1 VAERADDPLAALDL
15 PVVLLSHRGPVS
27 FRQVDGRRTSSR
39 GSGGLVSALTG
50 LAEHLREAVWVFAA
64 TTAEDRAVMAESG
77 GEPVEV
83 PLLPSTQ
90 PVADE
95 QERVEGLTMPLVMVD
110 VDPALYDDFYSVIA
124 NPLLW
129 FIQHGLYG
137 LALAPELTARHHE
150 AFASYVTVNELFA
163 DAVVSRVQAYG
174 GRALVM
180 LHDYHFY
187 LVAARVRET
196 CPDALITHFTH
207 IPWPGPDAWRILPPQ
222 LRDQIFRG
230 LLGNDVVAFHTS
242 HYARNFVLCCRELL
256 GYHCDLDSMT
266 IQVEGRQVHARYY
279 PISIDVGGLEKLMAT
294 DEVAANVATL
304 TERYLSDGR
313 QLVVRVDRTDPS
325 KNIVR
330 GFRAFD
336 TLLTDHPE
344 LAGRVVFFA
353 LLQPSRQDV
362 PEYADY
368 ISAIGA
374 VVAEVNARQAGDGW
388 QPIVLRLE
396 NDLPMAVAAYSV
408 CDVLMVN
415 ALNDGMNLVAK
426 EAVIVNTR
434 DGVLALS
441 ENTGAHEELGQFA
454 LTLYPFDIQQQADA
468 LYEAL
473 TMDPTLRRDRRA
485 AAADVVRRNDIG
497 RWFMAQVRDVLAMP
511 AATGYRKPSAGH
523 GWPA

>member
-1 VAERADDPLAALDL
+1 MTRDADPVELLAALDL

-27 FRQVDGRRTSSR
+27 FRQVEGRRTGSR
-39 GSGGLVSALTG
+39 GGGGLVSALTG
-50 LAEHLREAVWVFAA
+50 LAEHLHEAVWVFAA
-64 TTAEDRAVMAESG
+64 RTKEDRAVMAAEG
-77 GEPVEV
+77 GEPVEIR
-83 PLLPSTQ
+83 LLPTPQ
-90 PVADE
+90 PVSDE
-95 QERVEGLTMPLVMVD
+95 QEVGKGPTMPLVMVD
-110 VDPALYDDFYSVIA
+110 VDPALHDDFYSVIA

-129 FIQHGLYG
+129 FVQHGLYG

-150 AFASYVTVNELFA
+150 AFASYIAVNEVFA
-163 DAVVSRVQAYG
+163 DAVVSRVTAHG

-187 LVAARVRET
+187 LVAARVRER
-196 CPDALITHFTH
+196 CPEALITHFTH
-207 IPWPGPDAWRILPPQ
+207 IPWPGPDAWRILPPVM
-222 LRDQIFRG
+222 RDEIFRG
-230 LLGNDVVAFHTS
+230 LLGNDMVAFHTS

-256 GYHCDLDSMT
+256 GLSCDLDSMT
-266 IQVEGRQVHARYY
+266 IRVDGREVHARYY
-279 PISIDVGGLEKLMAT
+279 PISIDVGGLEKLVAT
-294 DEVAANVATL
+294 DEVVANIATL

-374 VVAEVNARQAGDGW
+374 VVAEVNARHAGDGW

-396 NDLPMAVAAYSV
+396 NDLPMAVAAYSI

-441 ENTGAHEELGQFA
+441 ENTGAHEELGRFA
-454 LTLYPFDIQQQADA
+454 LTLYPFDVQQQADA

-473 TMDPTLRRDRRA
+473 TMDPALRGDLRA
-485 AAADVVRRNDIG
+485 AAAEVVRRNDIG
-497 RWFMAQVRDVLAMP
+497 RWFATQVRDVLELP
-511 AATGYRKPSAGH
+511 TATG
-523 GWPA
+523 

>member
-1 VAERADDPLAALDL
+1 VNEPPNPVDPLHALEL
-15 PVVLLSHRGPVS
+15 PVVVLSHRGPVS
-27 FRQVDGRRTSSR
+27 FRRVDGERTGSR
-39 GSGGLVSALTG
+39 GSGGLVTALLG
-50 LAEHLREAVWVFAA
+50 LAEHLPEAVWVCVA
-64 TTAEDRAVMAESG
+64 TTDEDRAVMAEAG
-77 GEPVEV
+77 GRPVEIGMA
-83 PLLPSTQ
+83 PTPHLLADAPSYSAGPAMQ
-90 PVADE
+90 
-95 QERVEGLTMPLVMVD
+95 LVMVN
-110 VDPALYDDFYSVIA
+110 VDPARHDDFYSVVA

-137 LALAPELTARHHE
+137 LANAPALTARDHE
-150 AFASYVTVNELFA
+150 AFASYVAVNEIFA
-163 DAVVSRVQAYG
+163 DAVAERVQAYG

-187 LVAARVRET
+187 LVADRVRKR

-207 IPWPGPDAWRILPPQ
+207 IPWPGPDAWRILPPDM
-222 LRDQIFRG
+222 RNEIFRG

-242 HYARNFVLCCRELL
+242 RYARNFVLCCRELL
-256 GYHCDLDSMT
+256 GLRCDLDAMT
-266 IQVEGRQVHARYY
+266 IHLGNRQVQARFY
-279 PISIDVGGLEKLMAT
+279 PISIDVGALEKLVGT
-294 DEVAANVATL
+294 DEVATNVEML
-304 TERYLSDGR
+304 SERYLGGGR
-313 QLVVRVDRTDPS
+313 QLIARVDRTDPS

-344 LAGRVVFFA
+344 LVGRVVFFA

-362 PEYADY
+362 SEYADY
-368 ISAIGA
+368 IAAIGA
-374 VVAEVNARQAGDGW
+374 VVAEVNARHGGDGW
-388 QPIVLRLE
+388 QPIILRLE
-396 NDLPMAVAAYSV
+396 NDLPLAVAAYSV

-441 ENTGAHEELGQFA
+441 ENTGAHEELGRYA
-454 LTLYPFDIQQQADA
+454 VTLYPFDLQQQADG

-485 AAADVVRRNDIG
+485 AAAEVVRRNDIG
-497 RWFMAQVRDVLAMP
+497 RWFAAQIRDVLRLP
-511 AATGYRKPSAGH
+511 AAS
-523 GWPA
+523 